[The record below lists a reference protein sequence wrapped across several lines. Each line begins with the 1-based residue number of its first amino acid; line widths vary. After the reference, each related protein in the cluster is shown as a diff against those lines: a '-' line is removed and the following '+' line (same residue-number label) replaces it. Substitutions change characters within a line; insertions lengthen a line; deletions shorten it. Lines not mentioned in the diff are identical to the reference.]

1 METATPEDA
10 WTRFA
15 MSIFKLN
22 GLIIRA
28 GEGIAQPIGQSSARW
43 QVLGRAFKPRTV
55 ADMARDIGHARQAV
69 QRIADA
75 LAAEGLI
82 AYTEHPTDRRTKLV
96 ALTPQG
102 MEVLTAIYLRQVEW
116 SQRLLTKLDPDR
128 LVAVAD
134 ALEGIGEIV
143 ETEVNQE

>member
-1 METATPEDA
+1 MDTGVPEDA
-10 WTRFA
+10 WTKFA
-15 MSIFKLN
+15 MSIFGLN

-28 GEGIAQPIGQSSARW
+28 GEGIAQPLGQSSARW
-43 QVLGRAFKPRTV
+43 QVLGRAFTPRTV

-102 MEVLTAIYLRQVEW
+102 MQVLTAIYHRQLEW
-116 SQRLLTKLDPDR
+116 SQRLLTKLDAGQ
-128 LVAVAD
+128 LIAVAG
-134 ALEGIGEIV
+134 ALERIGEIV

>member
-1 METATPEDA
+1 
-10 WTRFA
+10 
-15 MSIFKLN
+15 
-22 GLIIRA
+22 
-28 GEGIAQPIGQSSARW
+28 
-43 QVLGRAFKPRTV
+43 
-55 ADMARDIGHARQAV
+55 MARDIGHARQAV

-116 SQRLLTKLDPDR
+116 SQRLLTKLDADR